1 MSFMKLQ
8 ILILAVGVAVSAGAV
23 GAELHRAGS
32 AAAVIQPVGSTIATT
47 QSSPRQPLTSSS
59 KISFSGVRPAI
70 KGGSGD
76 D

>member
-32 AAAVIQPVGSTIATT
+32 AAAVIQPVGSTTAATA
-47 QSSPRQPLTSSS
+47 SSPRQPLTSSS
-59 KISFSGVRPAI
+59 KISFSSVRPTL